1 MSYDHGRYNP
11 NFKSYES
18 NRNAYNHDYA
28 DSRHYRS
35 GTRNRSR
42 SPTRTRNRSRSPT
55 RTRTRTHNRS
65 RSRSRS
71 RSSSPTRT
79 RNISNKY
86 CVKGCYYEY
95 ARYCIICER
104 NLKTDK
110 DGNFVKCGQIRENN
124 TYCKNLV
131 GNNEYGDSYQTCTY
145 CFRNAIKKKQA
156 NRSDVFSR
164 LVSHN
169 DLRTN
174 DDLRS
179 QDVDKFIKEAKDKV
193 EKEEQFNKLQEEVAK
208 LREQNIQKLQEE
220 LKKLKGENIKLQ
232 EENIKKKRLIKLHK
246 ALN

>member
-42 SPTRTRNRSRSPT
+42 SRSRSPT
-55 RTRTRTHNRS
+55 RARTRTCTRS
-65 RSRSRS
+65 LN
-71 RSSSPTRT
+71 SS
-79 RNISNKY
+79 NIYEY
-86 CVKGCYYEY
+86 CVKGCRYEN
-95 ARYCIICER
+95 ALYCIFCKR
-104 NLKTDK
+104 NMGTDIY
-110 DGNFVKCGQIRENN
+110 GNFIICNQIRENN
-124 TYCKNLV
+124 TYCRNFV
-131 GNNEYGDSYQTCTY
+131 GSNEFGEPYQKCNQ
-145 CFRNAIKKKQA
+145 CFKIKKAKQR
-156 NRSDVFSR
+156 NTPRFDVFSR
-164 LVSHN
+164 LGPHAI
-169 DLRTN
+169 LKPQ
-174 DDLRS
+174 LGGLGS

-246 ALN
+246 VLN